1 MAQAADPTDA
11 KEHEPEVADSNATTS
26 APASASSS
34 ASSTTT
40 TSSPTA
46 EMETESTRERIL
58 DVAERLFARGGLA
71 GTAVRDIAREAG
83 LTAPSLYNH
92 FDGKQA
98 LYEAVLTRG
107 VEPLFGLLGQLGEQ
121 STPDESAESV
131 LDAIMDHLASHPD
144 IARLIQHESLTGGA
158 SLSQIVHGW
167 LGPIVEQGLMA
178 MRQDPDSVWS
188 EEEQPLAL
196 AAWIHVI
203 LGHFAM
209 APLLRELFDVDP
221 LAPEQIERQKRFLR
235 RYAQLM
241 MAGGERAKD

>member
-1 MAQAADPTDA
+1 MAEAADPT
-11 KEHEPEVADSNATTS
+11 ETTEL
-26 APASASSS
+26 ASEIEESKLSSS
-34 ASSTTT
+34 SSSETPAGTLET
-40 TSSPTA
+40 
-46 EMETESTRERIL
+46 ETESTRERIL

-107 VEPLFGLLGQLGEQ
+107 VEPLFGLLGRLSEK
-121 STPDESAESV
+121 SEPDESAEFV
-131 LDAIMDHLASHPD
+131 LDAIMDHLAEHPD

-167 LGPIVEQGLMA
+167 LGPIVEQGLNA
-178 MRQDPDSVWS
+178 MRNNQDTVWS
-188 EEEQPLAL
+188 EEERPLAL

-241 MAGGERAKD
+241 MVGGERDNG